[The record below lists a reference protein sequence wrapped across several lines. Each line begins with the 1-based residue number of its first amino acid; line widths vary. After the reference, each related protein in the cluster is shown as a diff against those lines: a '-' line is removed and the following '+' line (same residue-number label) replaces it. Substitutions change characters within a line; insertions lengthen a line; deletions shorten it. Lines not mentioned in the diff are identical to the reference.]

1 MPLLAR
7 HAVLTA
13 LLELPCLPSAS
24 TGGAQLDHQSRRLIT
39 TRPGVFLIC
48 TFFEPTNK
56 GGGGTKEPKP
66 LDSGN
71 VPLPHICIHVASI
84 NIIGSN
90 PKAQQGSEQ
99 SRMCIHIYKDHVLM
113 VARIVTHTSSLPS
126 PLVTP
131 TRLLALL
138 APISQEP
145 LHLRPLDLDRYGEIA
160 LASLSQLAGDRDI

>member
-13 LLELPCLPSAS
+13 LLELPCLPSPS
-24 TGGAQLDHQSRRLIT
+24 SGGAQAQLDHQSRRLIT

-56 GGGGTKEPKP
+56 GGGETKEPKP

-113 VARIVTHTSSLPS
+113 VARIVTHTSSPFTTCHS
-126 PLVTP
+126 YSS
-131 TRLLALL
+131 ALL

-145 LHLRPLDLDRYGEIA
+145 CLIPIPSRIFCGNLCISSIWTSIA
-160 LASLSQLAGDRDI
+160 MAR